1 MAREIPPY
9 LFRFFLTAFIQS
21 NLKGKKKMSYS
32 SFVRFYF
39 ANMHYYFIEEEVSI
53 WMLFMNIFNE
63 ANIFISNFKT
73 FCFLINKLK
82 S

>member
-1 MAREIPPY
+1 
-9 LFRFFLTAFIQS
+9 
-21 NLKGKKKMSYS
+21 MSYS
-32 SFVRFYF
+32 CFVRFYF

-63 ANIFISNFKT
+63 ANIFISNFKM